1 MMVNFTLFNS
11 TDKYIF
17 QLKERLIHIFQY
29 NYRKKPT
36 RKLILTKRH
45 LLSKNYFKKNI
56 IFPKLYDNF
65 PKLYDNYMQ
74 NFFYNLCKFM
84 QQIFKIF

>member
-17 QLKERLIHIFQY
+17 QLKERLVHIFQY

-56 IFPKLYDNF
+56 IFPKFN
-65 PKLYDNYMQ
+65 DNYMIII
-74 NFFYNLCKFM
+74 CKKFSK
-84 QQIFKIF
+84 FST

>member
-74 NFFYNLCKFM
+74 K
-84 QQIFKIF
+84 IFKIF

>member
-1 MMVNFTLFNS
+1 MMVNFTLFDS

-17 QLKERLIHIFQY
+17 QLKERLVHIFQY

-56 IFPKLYDNF
+56 IFPKLYV
-65 PKLYDNYMQ
+65 NYMH
-74 NFFYNLCKFM
+74 NFNYMHNISTKK
-84 QQIFKIF
+84 FKIF